1 MNQFKLKMQNFIKL
15 GGSTFALQGLIQLI
29 GMLIGF
35 YIVRQLS
42 IEEYAYYTVAN
53 TVIAMMTVLSDSGVS
68 TSVYAQGGK
77 VWTDRKSLGAIVNTG
92 IKFRKYFSIIALIIS
107 IPILCY
113 LLFLQK
119 ASFLTVFLI
128 CLATLP
134 LFISN
139 LTTSIYE
146 IVPKLHQ
153 DLKELQLNQ
162 ILVAVVRLILTGIL
176 LVIFP
181 FTWVAVLAAGLPR
194 GLGNIKLKKLV
205 NKNADL
211 SQPISES
218 AQKET
223 IRIVKRTMPGAFYF
237 AFSGQIS
244 LFILSYMGNIQ
255 NTASWGALGRFS
267 VLFTVVSM
275 VIGLILIP
283 KYARLENDKKKLII
297 MSHKILLI
305 TFIFGFFILIFTF
318 LFSSEIL
325 MILGNNYKNLNN
337 ELLLIMLNG
346 FIILLTGNAISF
358 SIRRG
363 WIVNPIFD
371 LSINIIPLIFFG
383 WLIEFKSLSSILV
396 FGILCSLTSFICHY
410 IVFWYQLLRN
420 FSDNEKN

>member
-1 MNQFKLKMQNFIKL
+1 MNQFKLKMQSFIKL

-53 TVIAMMTVLSDSGVS
+53 TVIAMMTVLSDSGIS

-77 VWTDRKSLGAIVNTG
+77 VWTDRKSLGTIVNTG
-92 IKFRKYFSIIALIIS
+92 IKFRKYFSIFALIIS

-119 ASFLTVFLI
+119 ASFLTIFLI
-128 CLATLP
+128 CLAALP

-194 GLGNIKLKKLV
+194 GLGNIQLKKLV

-244 LFILSYMGNIQ
+244 LFILSYMGNTES
-255 NTASWGALGRFS
+255 TASWGALGRFS
-267 VLFTVVSM
+267 VLFTLVSM
-275 VIGLILIP
+275 VMGLLLIP
-283 KYARLENDKKKLII
+283 RYARLENNRKLLLTF
-297 MSHKILLI
+297 SHKILSI
-305 TFIFGFFILIFTF
+305 TIFFGFFIIGFVYLYSDF
-318 LFSSEIL
+318 LL
-325 MILGNNYKNLNN
+325 KILGNYYAGLNN
-337 ELLLIMLNG
+337 ELVLVMIGGLINLMA
-346 FIILLTGNAISF
+346 GNALAF
-358 SIRRG
+358 SIRKG
-363 WIVNPIFD
+363 WIIHPIID
-371 LSINIIPLIFFG
+371 ILINILPLIIFAF
-383 WLIEFKSLSSILV
+383 LIKLDSLFNVILLGVFCSLS
-396 FGILCSLTSFICHY
+396 TFICQY
-410 IVFWYQLLRN
+410 LIFWYQLL
-420 FSDNEKN
+420 KNTRGNHEL